1 MSVTAIEKEKKDL
14 YSYRVMKDERVL
26 VYKDRKLI
34 KMFDS
39 ETSNHLISNLNGKSI
54 LETDSILAKAAGR

>member
-1 MSVTAIEKEKKDL
+1 MSVIANERVKEDF

-26 VYKDRKLI
+26 VYKDRKLV

-39 ETSNHLISNLNGKSI
+39 KASSHLITDLNGKSI
-54 LETDSILAKAAGR
+54 QETHSILAKAAGR